1 MATLQMIRHR
11 FYDNDGSLLAGG
23 KVYIYEA
30 GTTTPKNS
38 FTDYTGTVPNANPVI
53 LNSKGEASIWTDGQ
67 FKINVTNSAD
77 VQVTGYPVDYAGTS
91 FNNLALTGTTTAE
104 GMVVG
109 NQGVEGTGINISG
122 VTYNS
127 TFKVSDING
136 TNYAQ
141 TILHRHSTTL
151 EPLIVGARSNSN
163 TTSHTDV
170 VLGQKVFTTYAAGYA
185 GSNYKLFGSES
196 FSADTTGTISD
207 TSAPGRWSVSVTPNG
222 ATLPVEVAYI
232 GSDGILHANVII
244 PPTVPFF
251 VKQYFPTF

>member
-1 MATLQMIRHR
+1 MALLQMIRHR

-38 FTDYTGTVPNANPVI
+38 FTDYTGTVPNSNPVI
-53 LNSKGEASIWTDGQ
+53 LNAKGEAAIWTDGY
-67 FKINVTNSAD
+67 FKINVTNAAD
-77 VQVTGYPVDYAGTS
+77 VQVTGYPVDYVGATY
-91 FNNLALTGTTTAE
+91 NNLALTGTTTAE
-104 GMVVG
+104 GLSVG
-109 NQGVEGTGINISG
+109 NQGTEGTGINISG
-122 VTYNS
+122 VVYNS

-170 VLGQKVFTTYAAGYA
+170 TAGQRVFSTYAAGWA

-196 FSADTTGTISD
+196 FSADTTGAISD
-207 TSAPGRWSVSVTPNG
+207 TSSPGRWSVSVTPNG
-222 ATLPVEVAYI
+222 STIPVEVAYI
-232 GSDGILHANVII
+232 GNDGILHANII
-244 PPTVPFF
+244 VPPTVPFF
-251 VKQYFPTF
+251 VKQFFPTF